1 MMPIARLPST
11 GLWQHADFLRLWSG
25 QTVSQF
31 GSQVTQLAL
40 PLTAAITLQATALQM
55 GILGAAEFAPFLL
68 FGLFAGVWAD
78 RRPRRRILVAAD
90 LGRALLLG
98 LIPLAALFDVLRIEL
113 LYAVGF
119 LAGIL
124 TVFFDVA
131 YQSYLPLLVERAQ
144 LVEGNTKLE
153 VSRSVA
159 QVAGPGLGGALVQL
173 LTAPVA
179 IAVDAL
185 SFLAS
190 AAFLATIRRAEPH
203 PRGGPRPGVWSDIG
217 AGVGVVFGNP
227 LLRAIAGCTATSNLF
242 SNVGMAVY
250 VLYVTRELGVTP
262 SLLGVVFAVGSGGAL
277 VGALL
282 AGRIARRFG
291 LGSTI
296 VGSALLFPLGSL
308 MVVAAGGPPLV
319 VAAILV
325 AGQAAQT
332 FCSPVYNVN
341 QVSLRQ
347 AITPDR
353 LQGRMNATMRFVV
366 WGTIPIGSL
375 AGGFLGDAI
384 GLRPTLL
391 VGALGSGL
399 SFLWVL
405 LSPVRALRDQP
416 VPVEP
421 TRVQPA

>member
-1 MMPIARLPST
+1 
-11 GLWQHADFLRLWSG
+11 
-25 QTVSQF
+25 
-31 GSQVTQLAL
+31 
-40 PLTAAITLQATALQM
+40 M
-55 GILGAAEFAPFLL
+55 GVLGAVEFAPFLL
-68 FGLFAGVWAD
+68 FGLVAGVWVD
-78 RRPRRRILVAAD
+78 RQPRRRTLIAAD

-98 LIPLAALFDVLRIEL
+98 LIPLAALFGVLRIEL

-119 LAGIL
+119 LTGIL

-131 YQSYLPLLVERAQ
+131 YQSYLPILVERSQ
-144 LVEGNTKLE
+144 LVEGNARLE

-159 QVAGPGLGGALVQL
+159 QVVGPGLGGTLVQL
-173 LTAPVA
+173 VSAPVA

-190 AAFLATIRRAEPH
+190 AGFLA
-203 PRGGPRPGVWSDIG
+203 GIG
-217 AGVGVVFGNP
+217 AGEPPPRQGASGGVWADIRAGLAVVLGNP

-242 SNVGMAVY
+242 SQVCTAVY
-250 VLYVTRELGVTP
+250 VLYLTRELGVTP
-262 SLLGVVFAVGSGGAL
+262 SLLGLVFAVGSSGAL

-282 AGRIARRFG
+282 ASRIARSIG
-291 LGSTI
+291 LGPTI
-296 VGSALLFPLGSL
+296 VGTALLFPLGGL
-308 MVVAAGGPPLV
+308 MTVAAGGPPLA
-319 VAAILV
+319 VAATLI
-325 AGQAAQT
+325 AAQVAAT

-375 AGGFLGDAI
+375 LGGLLGDAI

-391 VGALGSGL
+391 VGALGSAL
-399 SFLWVL
+399 AFPWVL
-405 LSPVRALRDQP
+405 LSPVRALREQP
-416 VPVEP
+416 TPPEP
-421 TRVQPA
+421 PEEAGRAEEPIR